1 MTAGA
6 TTTEGLLRELAPRA
20 LGAVARR
27 SGDFAAAE
35 DAVQEALLAAATRW
49 PADGTP
55 DNPLGWLIR
64 VAARRLTDEY
74 RSEDAR
80 RRRELLAASW
90 SLTAP
95 AAPAPGE
102 DGAARDDSLIL
113 MFMCCH
119 PSLTPGSA
127 IPLTLRAVGGLTT
140 REIAA
145 AFLVPEPTMAQR
157 ISRAKAT
164 LKASGEPF
172 TLPPPDQRAGRLASV
187 LHVLYLLFNEGY
199 ATSGGPDLAR
209 SDLSGEAIRLARGL
223 HASLPADPRGDRAAG
238 ADAAHRRPAARPDG
252 PRRRADPAGRPAARP
267 VEPGAHH
274 RGDRADHRGAAA
286 GPEPGEYQLQAAIA
300 AVHDQAPS
308 HAGTDWAQILSLY
321 GLLERRTGNP
331 MVTLNRAVAEAM
343 VAGPAAGLALLDGVR
358 AQLGAH
364 HRFHAVRGHLLEM
377 AGDGAGAASEFR
389 AAAAG
394 TANLREQH
402 YLTAKAASLAGEP
415 HGRRR
420 VGSAR
425 GVHHEQRGPRRGR
438 KQQRT
443 GRCGGGGA
451 GRS

>member
-55 DNPLGWLIR
+55 GNPLGWLIR

-74 RSEDAR
+74 RSEEAR
-80 RRRELLAASW
+80 RRREVLAASW

-95 AAPAPGE
+95 AGPAPGE
-102 DGAARDDSLIL
+102 DDTTRDDSLIL

-157 ISRAKAT
+157 VSRAKAT

-172 TLPPPDQRAGRLASV
+172 TLPPPDQRAGRLRSV

-199 ATSGGPDLAR
+199 ASSGGPDLAR

-223 HASLPADPRGDRAAG
+223 HASLPADPEVTGLLALMVLT
-238 ADAAHRRPAARPDG
+238 DARRPARTG
-252 PRRRADPAGRPAARP
+252 PGGELIPLAVQDRSRW
-267 VEPGAHH
+267 
-274 RGDRADHRGAAA
+274 DRALITEGITLITGALRQ
-286 GPEPGEYQLQAAIA
+286 GEPGEYQIQAAIA

-321 GLLERRTGNP
+321 GWLERRTGNP

-343 VAGPAAGLALLDGVR
+343 VAGPAAGLARLDGVR
-358 AQLGAH
+358 IELGGH

-377 AGDGAGAASEFR
+377 AGDGAGAASEFW

-394 TANLREQH
+394 TANLRERH
-402 YLTAKAASLAGEP
+402 YLTAKAASLP
-415 HGRRR
+415 PGR
-420 VGSAR
+420 
-425 GVHHEQRGPRRGR
+425 
-438 KQQRT
+438 T
-443 GRCGGGGA
+443 TGA
-451 GRS
+451 G

>member
-55 DNPLGWLIR
+55 GNPLGWLIR

-74 RSEDAR
+74 RSEEAR
-80 RRRELLAASW
+80 RRREVLAASW

-95 AAPAPGE
+95 PGPAPGE
-102 DGAARDDSLIL
+102 DDAARDDSLIL

-127 IPLTLRAVGGLTT
+127 IPLALRAVGGLTT

-145 AFLVPEPTMAQR
+145 AFLVPDPTMAQR
-157 ISRAKAT
+157 VSRAKAT

-172 TLPPPDQRAGRLASV
+172 TLPPPDQRAGRLRSV

-199 ATSGGPDLAR
+199 ASSGGPDLAR

-223 HASLPADPRGDRAAG
+223 QASLPADPEVTGLLALMVLTDARRAARTGPGGELIPLAVQDRSRWDRALITEGITLITG
-238 ADAAHRRPAARPDG
+238 ALRQG
-252 PRRRADPAGRPAARP
+252 Q
-267 VEPGAHH
+267 
-274 RGDRADHRGAAA
+274 
-286 GPEPGEYQLQAAIA
+286 PGEYQIQAAIA

-321 GLLERRTGNP
+321 GWLERRTGNP

-343 VAGPAAGLALLDGVR
+343 VAGPAAGLARLDGVR
-358 AQLGAH
+358 GQLGGH

-394 TANLREQH
+394 TANLRERH
-402 YLTAKAASLAGEP
+402 YLTAKAASLP
-415 HGRRR
+415 PGRTR
-420 VGSAR
+420 
-425 GVHHEQRGPRRGR
+425 
-438 KQQRT
+438 
-443 GRCGGGGA
+443 GA
-451 GRS
+451 G